1 MHAYDISQVYQALYR
16 PDLVE
21 TNLGGDRFGKY
32 FQASS
37 MLNLR
42 SLLDT
47 GAPPLIRI
55 LDTKVSGAEVHVEAE
70 VADQGGGIGKIEW
83 RLNGRTIDI
92 EGRGMQV
99 VEANALRSISQQ
111 LSLAPG
117 LRNVISITGY
127 NSQGLVAS
135 TPLELTIDA
144 AGTTT
149 EPRGKLYVLAIG
161 VDKYSDVSLTLR
173 DAVSDASAIGQAL
186 SAVGNGIYDEVK
198 VMTLLD
204 DDVSASRI
212 DDAFRNLSLQ
222 IKPDDKFVFFIAG
235 HGLTRDGK
243 YYFLPQDFGELDTYL
258 TKGIDQD
265 KWQEWFAS
273 IKARSSVLLYD
284 TCESG
289 TAARDVTSEKSAAMD
304 RLSQAVGINV
314 IAASDADQPAQ
325 EGYRGHGLFTWA
337 VLDGLANGDENNDK
351 FIEIFELANHVG
363 SVVRKVSRAKYR
375 YEQRPRVRM
384 FANFPLGLKDAS
396 LEPQD
401 VIAREPNRITIRK
414 TEVEIDG
421 KVVKELK
428 VHTLVRLLKIDG
440 LKALIAKDG
449 EQLGYIP
456 ADALAEVN

>member
-1 MHAYDISQVYQALYR
+1 
-16 PDLVE
+16 
-21 TNLGGDRFGKY
+21 
-32 FQASS
+32 
-37 MLNLR
+37 
-42 SLLDT
+42 
-47 GAPPLIRI
+47 
-55 LDTKVSGAEVHVEAE
+55 
-70 VADQGGGIGKIEW
+70 
-83 RLNGRTIDI
+83 
-92 EGRGMQV
+92 
-99 VEANALRSISQQ
+99 
-111 LSLAPG
+111 
-117 LRNVISITGY
+117 
-127 NSQGLVAS
+127 
-135 TPLELTIDA
+135 
-144 AGTTT
+144 
-149 EPRGKLYVLAIG
+149 
-161 VDKYSDVSLTLR
+161 
-173 DAVSDASAIGQAL
+173 
-186 SAVGNGIYDEVK
+186 
-198 VMTLLD
+198 MTLLD